1 MSEVASSEQENSVLS
16 PPSGFK
22 LRYTLEGHSDII
34 TQIAWS
40 ADGKKLAS
48 ASKDHTIQLWN
59 TETGEL
65 RSVLEGH
72 TDTIFGI
79 AWSPDGEILASV
91 SADDTI
97 KIWNTNTGNLRSA
110 IENENSNAIAW
121 YPSGKMFTSINR
133 DYHNKKKIK
142 FWDAQTEKK
151 IEVIEEKINKLSLYL
166 ERLIVIID
174 EPNDEDSNILLDKIK
189 RLYYF
194 LGKILFLIT
203 SDTVS
208 IEGQNFNIDIGRN
221 SRNFS
226 YKRQSFG
233 ELLDELLNHK
243 RLGSLVWDSS
253 GQMLA
258 LLNKNLTSISLYK
271 INAAQYK
278 YHIHPK
284 ELEEIQQEL
293 ETKWNEILSIMEKIQ
308 NIKSIEDRMTELR
321 ELHAELAERNE
332 LELIASY
339 ITETSLESINLE
351 NSKFLAIAWS
361 PDSQVL
367 ASAILDGTIMLW
379 DTATGLLTRV
389 LEGHADAVT
398 DVSFSF
404 DGKFLVSKSLDNSV
418 RLWNCKTWETVAVIY
433 ESTSSKWLSS
443 VAFNPKLPILATLG
457 EKDTII
463 HIWELDFRTLLTVP
477 SVSSSVH
484 YANAKVVLVGDSGVG
499 KSGLGLV
506 LSGEYFQPTEST
518 HGRRVWTFDKQGI
531 VESSQAET
539 RETMLWDLAGQPGY
553 RLIHQLHLNEVA
565 VALIIFDTRSETDP
579 FAGVRHWDRA
589 LTQAQRL
596 QSSSTSSL
604 KKFLVAARADRGGIG
619 VSPKRIDTWVKELG
633 FDGYFETSAKEGW
646 KIPELIDAIRNAINW
661 KALPSVSST
670 KLFQQIKDFLIA
682 EKKAERLLSTVDD
695 LYRAFLKSENAPT
708 ETEKLRSQFDIC
720 IGRVESRDLIRRISF
735 GNYVLLQPELLDA
748 YASALIN
755 AAKDEPDGLGS
766 IAEEDARHGR
776 FRMSEDERIKDKALE
791 ELLLIATVEEL
802 LYHELALREWA
813 DDGAY
818 LVFPSQFTREWP
830 DAPNPEGQTVI
841 FEFEGAV
848 LNIYATLAVRLTRSG
863 FFIKQDLWKNA
874 ATYKA
879 KVGGLC
885 GMFLREVKEGK
896 GELTIFFDRSANEQ
910 TRSQFEDYILIH
922 LKRRALAESIKQ
934 RRIFACHNCGAT
946 IPEQHIQMRRERG
959 FDSITCSVC
968 ETRISLIDPEQAK
981 QVTETQAS
989 TLAEMDKTA
998 NLQRNRDTAT
1008 SSLQGKIATKDF
1020 DVFLCHN
1027 SDDKPNVKL
1036 IGQKLKELGILPWLD
1051 EWELRPG
1058 LPWQPAL
1065 EEQIRNIKA
1074 AAVFIG
1080 KNNTGPWQDA
1090 ELDAF
1095 LRQFVKR
1102 RCPVIPVL
1110 LPDCVQTPKLPI
1122 FLEGMTW
1129 VDFRQSE
1136 PDPMKQ
1142 LIWGITDERKSEI
1155 LAR

>member
-1 MSEVASSEQENSVLS
+1 MSNNMSEVASSEQENSVLS

-65 RSVLEGH
+65 MSVLEGH

-91 SADDTI
+91 SADETI
-97 KIWNTNTGNLRSA
+97 KIWNTKTGNLRSA

-121 YPSGKMFTSINR
+121 NPSGKIFASRNSQYHKNKEIN
-133 DYHNKKKIK
+133 
-142 FWDAQTEKK
+142 FWDARIEKK
-151 IEVIEEKINKLSLYL
+151 IDEKFENFCRKIEINYRRIANLFSQNRVVVSDKDIYNNHIFGGDAFSIDNRGASFVIGTQNVTFNLYS
-166 ERLIVIID
+166 E
-174 EPNDEDSNILLDKIK
+174 
-189 RLYYF
+189 
-194 LGKILFLIT
+194 
-203 SDTVS
+203 
-208 IEGQNFNIDIGRN
+208 NFY
-221 SRNFS
+221 

-233 ELLDELLNHK
+233 DLLDELLRQK
-243 RLGSLVWDSS
+243 SLSKLVWDSS
-253 GQMLA
+253 GQVLA
-258 LLNKNLTSISLYK
+258 LLNQNLTSIRLYK
-271 INAAQYK
+271 INAAKQK
-278 YHIHPK
+278 H
-284 ELEEIQQEL
+284 LEQIEKLQQL
-293 ETKWNEILSIMEKIQ
+293 EREWNEIFSNVIMTTQTKR
-308 NIKSIEDRMTELR
+308 SIEAEMVELR

-332 LELIASY
+332 LELVASY
-339 ITETSLESINLE
+339 ITQTSFESINLE

-361 PDSQVL
+361 PDSKVL
-367 ASAILDGTIMLW
+367 ASAILNGTVMLW
-379 DTATGLLTRV
+379 DTATGSLIRV

-418 RLWNCKTWETVAVIY
+418 RLWNCKTWETVAVIH
-433 ESTSSKWLSS
+433 ESTSGKWLSS

-463 HIWELDFRTLLTVP
+463 HIWELDFPTLLTIP

-484 YANAKVVLVGDSGVG
+484 YVNAKVVLVGDSGVG

-506 LSGEYFQPTEST
+506 LSGEYFRPTEST
-518 HGRRVWTFDKQGI
+518 HGRRVWTFDQQGI
-531 VESSQAET
+531 VEDSQAET

-565 VALIIFDTRSETDP
+565 VALIVFDTRSETDP

-619 VSPKRIDTWVKELG
+619 ISPKRIDTWVKELD

-646 KIPELIDAIRNAINW
+646 KIPELVDTIRNAINW

-670 KLFQQIKDFLIA
+670 RLFQQIKDFLIA

-776 FRMSEDERIKDKALE
+776 FRMSEDERIKDKTLE

-885 GMFLREVKEGK
+885 GIFLREVQEGK
-896 GELTIFFDRSANEQ
+896 GQLTIFFDRSANEQ

-959 FDSITCSVC
+959 FDWIACSVC
-968 ETRISLIDPEQAK
+968 ESRISLIDPGQAE
-981 QVTETQAS
+981 QVTEIQAY

-1027 SDDKPNVKL
+1027 SDDKPNVKG
-1036 IGQKLKELGILPWLD
+1036 IGQKLKEFGILPWLD

-1058 LPWQPAL
+1058 LPWQRAL

-1095 LRQFVKR
+1095 LREFVRR

-1122 FLEGMTW
+1122 FLESMMW

-1142 LIWGITDERKSEI
+1142 LIWGITDERKS
-1155 LAR
+1155 

>member
-59 TETGEL
+59 IETGEL
-65 RSVLEGH
+65 MSVLKGH
-72 TDTIFGI
+72 TDTVFGI

-121 YPSGKMFTSINR
+121 NPSGKMFASRNS
-133 DYHNKKKIK
+133 YNYKNKEIE

-151 IEVIEEKINKLSLYL
+151 INGLEEKNENFFIKLEVAARKIANLFSSKNNVFVPDEDKIFNGNWIAYSNSNFGRIINTNSIIIRNNFNVYL
-166 ERLIVIID
+166 E
-174 EPNDEDSNILLDKIK
+174 
-189 RLYYF
+189 
-194 LGKILFLIT
+194 
-203 SDTVS
+203 
-208 IEGQNFNIDIGRN
+208 
-221 SRNFS
+221 NFS

-233 ELLDELLNHK
+233 ELLEDLLEHK
-243 RLGSLVWDSS
+243 SLGNLVWDSS

-258 LLNKNLTSISLYK
+258 LLNQNLTSISLYK
-271 INAAQYK
+271 INTAQQK
-278 YHIHPK
+278 HLEHIEK
-284 ELEEIQQEL
+284 LQQLEQEW
-293 ETKWNEILSIMEKIQ
+293 KKISSTLTEVR
-308 NIKSIEDRMTELR
+308 NRESIEAEMAELR
-321 ELHAELAERNE
+321 GLHAELAKTNE
-332 LELIASY
+332 LELVASY
-339 ITETSLESINLE
+339 ITQTSPDSINLE

-367 ASAILDGTIMLW
+367 ASAILDGTIRLW
-379 DTATGLLTRV
+379 DTATKSLTRV

-418 RLWNCKTWETVAVIY
+418 RLWNCKTWETVAVIH
-433 ESTSSKWLSS
+433 ESTSGKWLSS
-443 VAFNPKLPILATLG
+443 VAFNPKQPILATLG

-463 HIWELDFRTLLTVP
+463 HIWELDFPTLLTVP

-646 KIPELIDAIRNAINW
+646 KIPELVDAIRNAINW

-695 LYRAFLKSENAPT
+695 LYRAFLKSENTPT

-776 FRMSEDERIKDKALE
+776 FRISEDERIKDKALE

-813 DDGAY
+813 DDGTY

-848 LNIYATLAVRLTRSG
+848 LNIYTTLAVRLTRSG

-885 GMFLREVKEGK
+885 GIFLREVQEGK
-896 GELTIFFDRSANEQ
+896 GELTIFFDRLANEQ

-934 RRIFACHNCGAT
+934 RRIFVCHNCGAT
-946 IPEQHIQMRRERG
+946 IPEQHIQMRRKRG
-959 FDSITCSVC
+959 FDWIACSVC
-968 ETRISLIDPEQAK
+968 ESRISLIDPEQAE

-1027 SDDKPNVKL
+1027 SNDKPNVKL
-1036 IGQKLKELGILPWLD
+1036 IGQKLKEFGILPWLD

-1058 LPWQPAL
+1058 LPWQRAL

-1095 LRQFVKR
+1095 LREFVRR

-1122 FLEGMTW
+1122 FLEGMMW

-1142 LIWGITDERKSEI
+1142 LIWGITDERKS
-1155 LAR
+1155 